1 MRDVEVTCKNCN
13 QIFVIRQSE
22 QEYFSVRK
30 RPLPKY
36 CPICRK
42 VHYAKQA
49 QERKQKENQEWQK
62 KKAEDV
68 KRYYSALKDLE
79 GQFDIIPLEHVVPDP
94 KEKILYIIGNGFD
107 LMHGVRSS
115 YYDFGNTIGK
125 HSHIRFVLENYL
137 ESDDLWADFEGALA
151 TMNVEAMSQPFVLD
165 TLLDAMDAYDEDA
178 QAADFFAAAEMA
190 AAPAT
195 ELSVELMDRFTK
207 WINSLQVHTDCRPL
221 KSIIQTGDFLE
232 RKFLDFN
239 YTEFIEELYGV
250 PGSDVCYIH
259 GCRRTNKGEP
269 ADKLVL
275 GHQPQASDS
284 QFDFEENWKGINL
297 SGNRMQMIY
306 DAQQVALREIVEADD
321 SLTKHCNKIID
332 EHKNF
337 FESLSEIDKVI
348 TIGHSLYPVDW
359 DYFAEVIRQNKDSKR
374 LHWYFGCFGNGDL
387 ERIQNFILRFDISA
401 DRVHIFRTDTISVTL
416 NQENAGAVKTSG
428 QQNKSITP
436 EKQSER
442 EKVIGVSENGRWRV
456 CTCGNIVQLKD
467 DKETVIL
474 SRIFSHVMNG
484 AVFVD
489 DQICFWVM
497 RGIDKGVFFLRQI
510 DGEWTYLG
518 ELEGIPNQGVIT
530 KRLHRILIDE
540 GRAVFVYQS
549 RVRGYSLLDG
559 ALVSNMAVR
568 HAPERRYMGRDFTQK
583 FQRIYKGDFY

>member
-68 KRYYSALKDLE
+68 KRYDSALKDLE

-178 QAADFFAAAEMA
+178 Q
-190 AAPAT
+190 
-195 ELSVELMDRFTK
+195 
-207 WINSLQVHTDCRPL
+207 
-221 KSIIQTGDFLE
+221 
-232 RKFLDFN
+232 
-239 YTEFIEELYGV
+239 
-250 PGSDVCYIH
+250 
-259 GCRRTNKGEP
+259 
-269 ADKLVL
+269 
-275 GHQPQASDS
+275 
-284 QFDFEENWKGINL
+284 
-297 SGNRMQMIY
+297 
-306 DAQQVALREIVEADD
+306 QVALREIVEADD
-321 SLTKHCNKIID
+321 SLTKYCNKIID
-332 EHKNF
+332 AHKNF

>member
-1 MRDVEVTCKNCN
+1 M
-13 QIFVIRQSE
+13 
-22 QEYFSVRK
+22 
-30 RPLPKY
+30 
-36 CPICRK
+36 
-42 VHYAKQA
+42 
-49 QERKQKENQEWQK
+49 
-62 KKAEDV
+62 
-68 KRYYSALKDLE
+68 
-79 GQFDIIPLEHVVPDP
+79 
-94 KEKILYIIGNGFD
+94 
-107 LMHGVRSS
+107 
-115 YYDFGNTIGK
+115 
-125 HSHIRFVLENYL
+125 
-137 ESDDLWADFEGALA
+137 
-151 TMNVEAMSQPFVLD
+151 
-165 TLLDAMDAYDEDA
+165 
-178 QAADFFAAAEMA
+178 
-190 AAPAT
+190 
-195 ELSVELMDRFTK
+195 
-207 WINSLQVHTDCRPL
+207 
-221 KSIIQTGDFLE
+221 
-232 RKFLDFN
+232 
-239 YTEFIEELYGV
+239 
-250 PGSDVCYIH
+250 
-259 GCRRTNKGEP
+259 
-269 ADKLVL
+269 
-275 GHQPQASDS
+275 
-284 QFDFEENWKGINL
+284 
-297 SGNRMQMIY
+297 
-306 DAQQVALREIVEADD
+306 
-321 SLTKHCNKIID
+321 
-332 EHKNF
+332 
-337 FESLSEIDKVI
+337 
-348 TIGHSLYPVDW
+348 
-359 DYFAEVIRQNKDSKR
+359 
-374 LHWYFGCFGNGDL
+374 

>member
-1 MRDVEVTCKNCN
+1 
-13 QIFVIRQSE
+13 
-22 QEYFSVRK
+22 
-30 RPLPKY
+30 
-36 CPICRK
+36 
-42 VHYAKQA
+42 
-49 QERKQKENQEWQK
+49 
-62 KKAEDV
+62 
-68 KRYYSALKDLE
+68 
-79 GQFDIIPLEHVVPDP
+79 
-94 KEKILYIIGNGFD
+94 
-107 LMHGVRSS
+107 
-115 YYDFGNTIGK
+115 
-125 HSHIRFVLENYL
+125 
-137 ESDDLWADFEGALA
+137 
-151 TMNVEAMSQPFVLD
+151 MNVEAMSQPFVLD

-190 AAPAT
+190 AAPAM

-207 WINSLQVHTDCRPL
+207 WINSLQVYTDCRPL

-250 PGSDVCYIH
+250 P
-259 GCRRTNKGEP
+259 E
-269 ADKLVL
+269 
-275 GHQPQASDS
+275 
-284 QFDFEENWKGINL
+284 
-297 SGNRMQMIY
+297 NRMQMIY

-321 SLTKHCNKIID
+321 SLTKHCDKIID
-332 EHKNF
+332 AHKNF

>member
-68 KRYYSALKDLE
+68 
-79 GQFDIIPLEHVVPDP
+79 
-94 KEKILYIIGNGFD
+94 
-107 LMHGVRSS
+107 
-115 YYDFGNTIGK
+115 
-125 HSHIRFVLENYL
+125 
-137 ESDDLWADFEGALA
+137 LA

-332 EHKNF
+332 AHKNF

-497 RGIDKGVFFLRQI
+497 CGVDKGVFFRRQI
-510 DGEWTYLG
+510 GGEWTYLG

>member
-178 QAADFFAAAEMA
+178 Q
-190 AAPAT
+190 
-195 ELSVELMDRFTK
+195 
-207 WINSLQVHTDCRPL
+207 
-221 KSIIQTGDFLE
+221 
-232 RKFLDFN
+232 
-239 YTEFIEELYGV
+239 
-250 PGSDVCYIH
+250 
-259 GCRRTNKGEP
+259 
-269 ADKLVL
+269 
-275 GHQPQASDS
+275 
-284 QFDFEENWKGINL
+284 
-297 SGNRMQMIY
+297 
-306 DAQQVALREIVEADD
+306 QVALREIVEADD
-321 SLTKHCNKIID
+321 SLTKYCNKIID
-332 EHKNF
+332 AHKNF

-359 DYFAEVIRQNKDSKR
+359 DYFAEVIR
-374 LHWYFGCFGNGDL
+374 
-387 ERIQNFILRFDISA
+387 
-401 DRVHIFRTDTISVTL
+401 
-416 NQENAGAVKTSG
+416 
-428 QQNKSITP
+428 QNKSITP

-474 SRIFSHVMNG
+474 SRIFSHAMNG